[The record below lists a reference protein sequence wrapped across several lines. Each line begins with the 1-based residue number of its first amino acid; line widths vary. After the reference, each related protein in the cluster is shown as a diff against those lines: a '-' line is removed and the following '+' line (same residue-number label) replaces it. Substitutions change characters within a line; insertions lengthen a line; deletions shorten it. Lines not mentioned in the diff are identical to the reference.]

1 MPSQPAAADHRRPG
15 WGLTL
20 LYVVA
25 LSTVAVLSLGAQWLI
40 QRQLSNGESDSRVIN
55 IAGRQRMLSQE
66 LAKAALRTDSTNHAG
81 QEAREEMREAL
92 QEWTANH
99 RALQSGDEALRLKP
113 TKSHAMTALFETLEP
128 HFIGLSM
135 AAEQLIASDATEGA
149 VAIGAVEAI
158 QLHEGPFLLG
168 MDAIVSQLVVEA
180 EERVARL
187 RRLEFWI
194 LMSTLAVLLA
204 EGLLIFRP
212 AVRRIAETVGRLES
226 TTADLCHAKDEA
238 ERANAAKSRFLA
250 NVSHELRTPMTA
262 VLGMTELAQRATD
275 DATRDAHLA
284 VVEEAGESLL
294 NLLNDLID
302 LARIDADQI
311 DLKEAPFDPTELVE
325 RTIRLMRPSADEK
338 RIELNVEGD
347 GPAPR
352 VWGDEKRLGQVLL
365 NLIGNAIKW
374 TDQGSVTVDCRA
386 TNTGE
391 GRVALALTVI
401 DTGVGIDPAE
411 QRRVFEPFAQAS
423 SAESPKRGGA
433 GLGLSICQRLIETM
447 GGTIQLTSAP
457 GEGTTVRVVCELPLA
472 AAAITLQPIHALVAE
487 GPGVRVLLI
496 EDTVVNQKL
505 LQATLEEA
513 GHRVTVCSDGE
524 SGLAVYRQG
533 RFDLVLTD
541 LQLPDLDGVTVAE
554 RVRELAHGAGAKA
567 PPIVCVTAH
576 AGPSAPLP
584 SEESF
589 DEVLVK
595 PVRRDTLLGM
605 VTQLTS
611 GSAPSGTAVD
621 ENEIP
626 ATLQQELAEAFV
638 VAAPGQLVEFQA
650 AIDRVDWVGVRVIAH
665 RFGGQV
671 AYFDEGPL
679 RGRLDRLED
688 ACQRRSTAT
697 ASELARSVVS
707 DLRRLVDRL
716 R

>member
-1 MPSQPAAADHRRPG
+1 MSSPPEAADHRRPG

-20 LYVVA
+20 LYVAA

-55 IAGRQRMLSQE
+55 IAGRQRMLSQK
-66 LAKAALRTDSTNHAG
+66 LAKAALQTGSADLVG
-81 QEAREEMREAL
+81 EAREEMQKAL

-99 RALQSGDEALRLKP
+99 RALQSGDDGPRLMP
-113 TKSHAMTALFETLEP
+113 SKSDAVAGLFESLEP
-128 HFIGLSM
+128 HFIGLST
-135 AAEQLIASDATEGA
+135 AAEQVIASSETDGGGA
-149 VAIGAVEAI
+149 IEAI
-158 QLHEGPFLLG
+158 QLHEGPFLVG
-168 MDAIVSQLVVEA
+168 MDAIVSQLVDEA

-212 AVRRIAETVGRLES
+212 AVRRIGETMGRLES
-226 TTADLCHAKDEA
+226 ATDDLRHAKDEA

-311 DLKEAPFDPTELVE
+311 VLKEAPFDPTELVE
-325 RTIRLMRPSADEK
+325 RTIRLIRPSADEK
-338 RIELNVEGD
+338 GIALNLGGD

-386 TNTGE
+386 TEASE
-391 GRVALALTVI
+391 GSVALEFTVT
-401 DTGVGIDPAE
+401 DTGLGIDPAE

-423 SAESPKRGGA
+423 GADSPKRGGA
-433 GLGLSICQRLIETM
+433 GLGLSICQRLVETM
-447 GGTIQLTSAP
+447 GGTIGLTSTP
-457 GEGTTVRVVCELPLA
+457 GEGTAVSVVCELPLA
-472 AAAITLQPIHALVAE
+472 TAAITLEPVHALVTE
-487 GPGVRVLLI
+487 GPGVRVLVI

-513 GHRVTVCSDGE
+513 GHLVTVCSDGE
-524 SGLAVYRQG
+524 SGLEACRRE

-541 LQLPDLDGVTVAE
+541 LQLPDLDGATVAE
-554 RVRELAHGAGAKA
+554 RLRVMGQETGKDA

-576 AGPSAPLP
+576 AGPSAPFP
-584 SEESF
+584 SEEAF
-589 DEVLVK
+589 DDVLVK
-595 PVRRDTLLGM
+595 PVRRDALLG
-605 VTQLTS
+605 VVSQLTVGPATEATPVS
-611 GSAPSGTAVD
+611 EEGKSV
-621 ENEIP
+621 IP
-626 ATLQQELAEAFV
+626 ITLQQELAEAFC
-638 VAAPGQLVEFQA
+638 VAAPGQLAKLQT
-650 AIDRVDWVGVRVIAH
+650 AIDRGDWEGVRVIAH
-665 RFGGQV
+665 RFAGQV
-671 AYFDEGPL
+671 AYFEEGPL

-688 ACQRRSTAT
+688 ACQSGDPG
-697 ASELARSVVS
+697 LAAEVAQSVVKNLW
-707 DLRRLVDRL
+707 DLVDRL